1 MRGYGHL
8 DGGAGPQER
17 LAIIGRPD
25 LDRLSALVNA
35 WNGRID
41 LLATDRSGNFT
52 AARIGGMRRL
62 RSRLLAQGMPPRRI
76 RVVAS
81 EDRLSKADVVAN
93 LNGYGV
99 LWNSAA
105 LPKLLVKCL
114 HEDGKAVIEV
124 RTGSGAL
131 PALRA
136 KGAVDILSQVQ
147 NDPVAEKGVMTLL
160 FRPNRALADW
170 PKVAGALA
178 GEHGFFRAKI
188 EHSLLFIP
196 RSDVLVVTFDNLDLA
211 LEKRRDQRPWG
222 FDFIAKQGWSMLGV
236 MASGWTWYRDD
247 WLFDQFDQL
256 AREGFF
262 AGFRRVVFYGA
273 SMGGYGACT
282 FARAVAGADVVA
294 ISPQTSLDKSLIP
307 WETRYRKASA
317 RDFTDRYGDGAEGIR
332 TAGQVYV
339 FYDPYQDADARH
351 ADRLQGKQ
359 VMKLR
364 APLLGHRLGSSLGQM
379 GVLSPLILA
388 ALEGRLT
395 ETEFYRALRCRHRFP
410 RYQRELFQRALAR
423 GRPDLARRV
432 AIWVLARGKHRFIRQ
447 AMEKLD
453 GASGN
458 LALSAALAGQ

>member
-1 MRGYGHL
+1 MSGYDHL
-8 DGGAGPQER
+8 DWGSGPHGR
-17 LAIIGRPD
+17 LAVMGRPS
-25 LDRLSALVNA
+25 LGRLSALVKA
-35 WNGRID
+35 WKGQID

-52 AARIGGMRRL
+52 AARTGGMKRL
-62 RSRLLAQGMPPRRI
+62 RNQLLAEGMPPRRI
-76 RVVAS
+76 RVVSS

-93 LNGYGV
+93 LDGYGA

-105 LPKLLVKCL
+105 LPKLLAKCL
-114 HEDGKAVIEV
+114 REDGKAVIEV
-124 RTGSGAL
+124 RTGSGVL

-136 KGAVDILSQVQ
+136 KGAVDILSQVD
-147 NDPVAEKGVMTLL
+147 NDPLGEKGAMTLL

-178 GEHGFFRAKI
+178 GENGFFRAK
-188 EHSLLFIP
+188 EDHSLLFIP

-247 WLFDQFDQL
+247 WVFDQFDQL
-256 AREGFF
+256 ARDGFF
-262 AGFRRVVFYGA
+262 AGFRRVVLYGA

-282 FARAVAGADVVA
+282 FARAVPGADVVA
-294 ISPQTSLDKSLIP
+294 ISPQTSLDKSLTP
-307 WETRYRKASA
+307 WETRYRKGSA
-317 RDFTDRYGDGAEGIR
+317 RDFTGRYADGAEGIQ
-332 TAGQVYV
+332 TAGRVFV
-339 FYDPYQDADARH
+339 FYDPYQAADARH
-351 ADRLQGKQ
+351 ADRLQGEQ

-379 GVLSPLILA
+379 GILSPLVLA
-388 ALEGRLT
+388 ALEGQLT
-395 ETEFYRALRCRHRFP
+395 EAEFYRALRCRHSFP
-410 RYQRELFQRALAR
+410 RYQRELFQQALAR

-458 LALSAALAGQ
+458 LALSTALAGQ